1 MKGSLGARMSYQG
14 ALEYI
19 NSFTDF
25 EKIASLRIEPFDL
38 TRIRRLLEA
47 VESPHLHGQVFHIAG
62 TKGKGSTA
70 AMLSSILQADGY
82 RTGLFTSPHLHSFRE
97 RIRLNGRPISQQD
110 LTALV
115 ERARPL
121 VDELHA
127 DGSLGQITTFELTT
141 LLAFLYFE
149 DAGAEVRILEAGL
162 GGRLDA
168 TNVVN
173 PLLAIITSISLDHT
187 SILGTTL
194 RQVASEKAG
203 IIKPGGTIVSASQ
216 PEEAAEVIRQTCR
229 ERGARLVVV
238 GKDVGWRRISAG
250 MNGQIAHVR
259 TSAGDYHFEI
269 PLLGKFQCENVAVV
283 VAAVQ
288 EARALGL
295 PISPRSVATGLRQVS
310 WPGRMQVLQHNPLV
324 LVDGAHN
331 VHSAA
336 VLRETVRED
345 LSFRRCIMVLGT
357 SVDKDLTGI
366 AGELAPLTDA
376 VIATRSRHP
385 RSADPMRV
393 AGEFQALGKEV
404 RTAPD
409 TASAIGAALELASPT
424 DLILVT
430 GSLFIVAEAL
440 EWAGLA
446 EVTDPVS

>member
-1 MKGSLGARMSYQG
+1 MNYQW

-38 TRIRRLLEA
+38 TRIQQLLEA
-47 VESPHLHGQVFHIAG
+47 VGSPHLHDRVFHIAG

-70 AMLSSILQADGY
+70 AMLSSILQVEGY

-97 RIRLNGRPISQQD
+97 RIRLDGHPISQKD

-115 ERARPL
+115 ERAQPL
-121 VDELHA
+121 VDKLHA

-141 LLAFLYFE
+141 LLAFLYF
-149 DAGAEVRILEAGL
+149 DNARAEALVIEAGL

-168 TNVVN
+168 TNVVA
-173 PLLAIITSISLDHT
+173 PVLAMITSISLDHT
-187 SILGTTL
+187 SILGTSI

-203 IIKPGGTIVSASQ
+203 IIKPGGTVVSGSQ
-216 PEEAAEVIRQTCR
+216 PPEAAEIIRQTCR
-229 ERGARLVVV
+229 ERGAKLIVV
-238 GKDVGWRRISAG
+238 GRDVGWRRISTS
-250 MNGQIAHVR
+250 MDGQTVHVR
-259 TSAGDYHFEI
+259 TAAGDFHFQI
-269 PLLGKFQCENVAVV
+269 PLLGKFQCENAALVM
-283 VAAVQ
+283 AAVQ
-288 EARALGL
+288 EARSLGVE
-295 PISPRSVATGLRQVS
+295 ISPRSVAQGFRQVS
-310 WPGRMQVLQHNPLV
+310 WPGRMQILQREPLV

-336 VLRETVRED
+336 VLRDTIRED
-345 LSFRRCIMVLGT
+345 LPFRRCILVMGT
-357 SVDKDLTGI
+357 SVDKDLPGM
-366 AGELAPLTDA
+366 AGELAPLADT
-376 VIATRSRHP
+376 VIATRSQHP
-385 RSADPMRV
+385 RSADPALV

-409 TASAIGAALELASPT
+409 TASAIGAALDMASST

-446 EVTDPVS
+446 EITDIPGA